1 MIVWLYS
8 TVNPSYHEVKLAL
21 RYLTIMILTDRV
33 CTAAASLHKL
43 NQGKQSKLAH
53 VFLTVYF
60 QCVVGE

>member
-33 CTAAASLHKL
+33 CTAAASLE